1 VKLKRRALMLDS
13 PQDEALDR
21 AGKFGCMSIDSLYN
35 VFYPTDPIAYMLNAA
50 VDSKLAAQ
58 RQPLAITSVT
68 AGFYATVS
76 EGFGTISRYIPS
88 IPYISGSNSTPEKK
102 ASRPGAIRLPSG
114 IEMSGS
120 KGEERLE
127 GSRGERRFSALNP
140 HGNIDFYLTAA
151 GVNEYLGMFIVFIGK
166 CRTDA

>member
-1 VKLKRRALMLDS
+1 
-13 PQDEALDR
+13 
-21 AGKFGCMSIDSLYN
+21 MSIDSLYN

-76 EGFGTISRYIPS
+76 EGFGTISRYMPS
-88 IPYISGSNSTPEKK
+88 LPAFVGGSTTTTPDKK
-102 ASRPGAIRLPSG
+102 PLRPGAIRLPSG
-114 IEMSGS
+114 IEMSGN

-151 GVNEYLGMFIVFIGK
+151 GVNEYLGK
-166 CRTDA
+166 